1 MQWHW
6 HRERVCMPW
15 RWHNHGMFWGC
26 LVVNLLLVAWYLYTN
41 TGRVFHNFHVI
52 DQLAMI
58 SINAPGPLFADYF
71 FYNISSKTIWLPL
84 VATLAVVLF
93 RGCDSWRQA
102 LVLLLVSVAV
112 VALCDQASG
121 VVKRVVE
128 RYRPSRD
135 DDICYLLHYVNGYRG
150 GRFGFV
156 SSHAANCFGEAV
168 WLSLLLRRH
177 RANVALFVL
186 ATLVCYSRIYLG
198 VHYPLDIVCGACL
211 GIIVGAVAYVA
222 TARLMG
228 AGGRERLSA
237 GRGSLAVAWAVLG
250 TVAAVAAVSAAG
262 VFLPR

>member
-1 MQWHW
+1 MQARW
-6 HRERVCMPW
+6 HRDKACTPW

-26 LVVNLLLVAWYLYTN
+26 LVVNLFLVAWYLYTN

-58 SINAPGPLFADYF
+58 SINAPGPPFADYF
-71 FYNISSKTIWLPL
+71 FYNISSKAIWLPL
-84 VATLAVVLF
+84 VATLAVALF
-93 RGCDSWRQA
+93 RGCVSRRQA
-102 LVLLLVSVAV
+102 LALLLVSVAV

-121 VVKRVVE
+121 VVKRLVE

-168 WLSLLLRRH
+168 WLSLLVRRH
-177 RANVALFVL
+177 RAGVPLFVL
-186 ATLVCYSRIYLG
+186 AELVCYSRIYLG

-211 GIIVGAVAYVA
+211 GVIIGAAAYVA

-228 AGGRERLSA
+228 AGGRVAFSD
-237 GRGSLAVAWAVLG
+237 RGSSMAVMWAVAG